1 VRVVA
6 RCTPSVCSL
15 FFDVVDPCAEE
26 RRTTLLR
33 FLLEASQSSDGIKLL
48 TPPRDIADRVIRLC
62 LNVSSS
68 SSADE
73 FSTGNPVK
81 DALAA
86 AIASLTGSIKEGDG
100 AGGLVDRRKLEARR
114 RKYAQTLAEVTGKP
128 LRLCELGLEMNGDN
142 PDATMVWL
150 DSPAAA
156 RFIEDVEDDIDDPST
171 PAVVRWLFCRLHV
184 LGFVIVLR
192 LCPFGRAGLP
202 LGVCVVYLPQRS
214 IRHEVLTVWH
224 REARPIHSCWQWI
237 PWCRW

>member
-1 VRVVA
+1 M
-6 RCTPSVCSL
+6 
-15 FFDVVDPCAEE
+15 
-26 RRTTLLR
+26 R
-33 FLLEASQSSDGIKLL
+33 FLLEASQSIDGIKLL
-48 TPPRDIADRVIRLC
+48 TPPREIADRVIRLC

-142 PDATMVWL
+142 PDAAMVWL

-171 PAVVRWLFCRLHV
+171 PAVVSWA
-184 LGFVIVLR
+184 
-192 LCPFGRAGLP
+192 AGCVVW
-202 LGVCVVYLPQRS
+202 LGVVHHPLLFLSVCVLPGIALGMCAVHLSQR
-214 IRHEVLTVWH
+214 
-224 REARPIHSCWQWI
+224 AK
-237 PWCRW
+237 